1 LAEKKSAAEGLKIF
15 APLDGFIFQRDLE
28 RRLGSFAHRGDE
40 ILTIAPLNSKEVV
53 VSIDQRNLDL
63 IRNSLGEPIRI
74 VLPGL
79 PAFQSLLSRIN
90 PQASTHSTPSSLC
103 AHAAR
108 FLCAQS
114 QETTTRLMTLNL
126 NCLGPDSTLLLN
138 CHQFKVASCTPVK
151 EVGQY
156 FQRANNH

>member
-1 LAEKKSAAEGLKIF
+1 MAEKKSAAEGLKIF

-103 AHAAR
+103 AHANGPLPVR
-108 FLCAQS
+108 PVTGNDNKIDDPKFEL
-114 QETTTRLMTLNL
+114 
-126 NCLGPDSTLLLN
+126 LGPRFNAFIELS
-138 CHQFKVASCTPVK
+138 PV
-151 EVGQY
+151 
-156 FQRANNH
+156 